1 MSEPK
6 PSTQRHLG
14 KMRVFAKVAGRLGA
28 KLTLQREGKSIFF
41 GRSIAQKKLMGGLF
55 GTGLT
60 TKGGGAARGR
70 RRVSAVLAR
79 IQVLGAFMDAGEAAN
94 SSPEEPSA
102 SLFDKVIAA
111 STKPGAEAP
120 MSRKVLLI
128 LRSLSPFYPRSSS
141 PRMSSDYMCGSCEK
155 CLLLPNRVHPHVLLR
170 PTCSPPPTTSFSVF

>member
-6 PSTQRHLG
+6 PSTQRAIG

-41 GRSIAQKKLMGGLF
+41 GRSITQKKLMGGLF

-94 SSPEEPSA
+94 ASPDEPSA

-120 MSRKVLLI
+120 MSRRFYRPSVLLASYVVR
-128 LRSLSPFYPRSSS
+128 L
-141 PRMSSDYMCGSCEK
+141 
-155 CLLLPNRVHPHVLLR
+155 HVW
-170 PTCSPPPTTSFSVF
+170 VV